1 MEECIKGLCWLWGEL
16 SRLAVTSGDP
26 MDPPL
31 PHLALVQLLV
41 FHHGT
46 SQFGDLEAM
55 GVMSAMFQGDSV
67 THFRGGFQKQRE
79 PITRESGEIVL
90 RF

>member
-1 MEECIKGLCWLWGEL
+1 MEERDRGLCWLEGWI

-26 MDPPL
+26 MDPL

-55 GVMSAMFQGDSV
+55 GVTSAMFQGDSV
-67 THFRGGFQKQRE
+67 THFRGGFQKRRE
-79 PITRESGEIVL
+79 PITRESGETVL